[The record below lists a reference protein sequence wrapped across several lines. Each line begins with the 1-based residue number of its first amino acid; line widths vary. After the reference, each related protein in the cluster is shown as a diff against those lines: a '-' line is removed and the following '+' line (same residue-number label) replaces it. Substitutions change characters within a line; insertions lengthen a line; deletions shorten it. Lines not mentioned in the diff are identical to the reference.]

1 MTAAELQALLRRTYP
16 KEDER
21 HEWKRWHSL
30 KHHVNGRQGDD
41 AASYVSAI
49 ANMDGGALVLGVR
62 DGDLQPTGLG
72 DTAGY
77 TPEKLKFR
85 LAEVCLYL
93 GTEGLEVQELRA
105 DDSGAR
111 VWVVHIPRHRPRQP
125 VLAHGKPWQRLGD
138 SLAELRDDRARA
150 ILAEPLVGDDWSAV
164 TVAGATLADLDPQA
178 LALARLQYARRHVQE
193 RWAAEIGNW
202 SDARFLDRA
211 RLSVH
216 GRLTRTALLLLGRPE
231 CAALL
236 SPHPAE
242 IVWKLPEERV
252 AKGFGPPFLL
262 ATTAVLTR
270 IRNPVIKIFPESQLI
285 PVQVPRYEPQL
296 VLEALHNC
304 IAHQDY
310 DRGERVVVEEWPQ
323 RLRLSN
329 AGSFVDGR
337 PEDYFQGER
346 TPRLYRNP
354 WLAAAM
360 NEIGMI
366 DRGGFG
372 IRDMLLIQRR
382 RFLPLPDY
390 EGSDALQ
397 TVFNVQGR
405 SLSLDYSR
413 LLMERPDLDFADVL
427 LLDRVQKGL
436 PLNAEQ
442 RRHLRGR
449 GLIEGRGE
457 RITVSAG
464 VATATGREAEYVTDV
479 GLEAQHYRAL
489 VLKLLALGPQ
499 PRSAINR
506 LLLDKLPASVQG
518 IQRRRGVIKSLLQGM
533 AQRGEIENVGGST
546 KAARWALKRP

>member
-1 MTAAELQALLRRTYP
+1 M
-16 KEDER
+16 
-21 HEWKRWHSL
+21 
-30 KHHVNGRQGDD
+30 
-41 AASYVSAI
+41 
-49 ANMDGGALVLGVR
+49 
-62 DGDLQPTGLG
+62 
-72 DTAGY
+72 
-77 TPEKLKFR
+77 
-85 LAEVCLYL
+85 
-93 GTEGLEVQELRA
+93 QELRA
-105 DDSGAR
+105 EDTDAR
-111 VWVVHIPRHRPRQP
+111 VWVVRIPRHRPRQP
-125 VLAHGKPWQRLGD
+125 VHAHGKPWQRVGD
-138 SLAELRDDRARA
+138 SLVELRDDRTQA
-150 ILAEPLVGDDWSAV
+150 ILAEPLVGEDWSAV
-164 TVAGATLADLDPQA
+164 TVASATLADLDPQA
-178 LALARLQYARRHVQE
+178 LALARTQYERRHVHK
-193 RWAAEIGNW
+193 RWAVETGTW
-202 SDARFLDRA
+202 SDAQFLDKA

-216 GRLTRTALLLLGRPE
+216 GRLTRAALLLLGRPE
-231 CAALL
+231 CAAWL

-252 AKGFGPPFLL
+252 AVPFGPPFLL
-262 ATTAVLTR
+262 ATSEVLAR
-270 IRNPVIKIFPESQLI
+270 IRNPVIKIFPESQLV

-310 DRGERVVVEEWPQ
+310 SRAERVVVEEWPH

-329 AGSFVDGR
+329 AGNFVDGR
-337 PEDYFQGER
+337 PEDYFQGDR

-397 TVFNVQGR
+397 TVFNVHGR

-436 PLNAEQ
+436 TLNAEQ
-442 RRHLRGR
+442 RRRLRGR
-449 GLIEGRGE
+449 GLIEGRGD

-464 VATATGREAEYVTDV
+464 VAAATGREAEYVSEA
-479 GLEAQHYRAL
+479 GLDAQHYRAL
-489 VLKLLALGPQ
+489 ILKLLALGPQ

-518 IQRRRGVIKSLLQGM
+518 DHQRRGLIKSLLQGM

-546 KAARWALKRP
+546 RAARWSLKRR